1 MATHDTACRASAGST
16 PKAKLLLVDDDP
28 LIVES
33 LGLVLD
39 DEYEIHSAATRAE
52 AKSLLSSVCP
62 VPALALVDLGLPPT
76 PHGPEEGFTLIGELL
91 AFDPGMKILVLSG
104 QSSRATIQHAMTLGA
119 VDFIPKPT
127 DALVLKARL
136 AHQSAMVAAERR
148 ARASSEG
155 ANLLGTS
162 LAIETL
168 RALIRQFANVPF
180 PVLVVGES
188 GVGKELV
195 AHRLH
200 TEGQRARQPF
210 LAVNCAAFTP
220 ELLETQLFGH
230 DRGAFTGAA
239 GARAGI
245 LEEVGR
251 GSLFLDEVGELPAL
265 LQSKLLRV
273 LENGEYYR
281 LGETHKRRAE
291 CRVITA
297 TNRDL
302 ADCVRRGAFRQDLY
316 HRLSVLSIEVPPLRE
331 RGDDILLLLQTFR
344 ALYASSTATFELE
357 PAAEARLCAYE
368 FPGNVRELR
377 NIVIR
382 LSAKYPGRSVGI
394 AQIEAE
400 LESEVFAP
408 IDTEALSSDQVAER
422 QIKTPGFRL
431 DETLAAWERRYIDA
445 ALKLGHGNLS
455 QAARLLGV
463 NRTTL
468 YSKIERLADSR
479 G

>member
-1 MATHDTACRASAGST
+1 
-16 PKAKLLLVDDDP
+16 
-28 LIVES
+28 
-33 LGLVLD
+33 
-39 DEYEIHSAATRAE
+39 
-52 AKSLLSSVCP
+52 
-62 VPALALVDLGLPPT
+62 
-76 PHGPEEGFTLIGELL
+76 
-91 AFDPGMKILVLSG
+91 
-104 QSSRATIQHAMTLGA
+104 
-119 VDFIPKPT
+119 
-127 DALVLKARL
+127 
-136 AHQSAMVAAERR
+136 
-148 ARASSEG
+148 
-155 ANLLGTS
+155 
-162 LAIETL
+162 
-168 RALIRQFANVPF
+168 
-180 PVLVVGES
+180 
-188 GVGKELV
+188 
-195 AHRLH
+195 
-200 TEGQRARQPF
+200 
-210 LAVNCAAFTP
+210 
-220 ELLETQLFGH
+220 
-230 DRGAFTGAA
+230 
-239 GARAGI
+239 AGI

>member
-1 MATHDTACRASAGST
+1 MATHDTAGRASAGSI
-16 PKAKLLLVDDDP
+16 PKTKLLLVDDDP

-39 DEYEIHSAATRAE
+39 DEYETHSAATRAG
-52 AKSLLSSVCP
+52 AKSLLSSLCP

-76 PHGPEEGFTLIGELL
+76 PHRPEEGFTLIGELL

-136 AHQSAMVAAERR
+136 AHQSAMVTAERQ

-155 ANLLGTS
+155 GEILGTS
-162 LAIETL
+162 PAILTL
-168 RALIRQFANVPF
+168 RALIRQFADVPF
-180 PVLVVGES
+180 PILVVGES

-195 AHRLH
+195 AQRLH
-200 TEGQRARQPF
+200 AESPRARQPF

-230 DRGAFTGAA
+230 SRGAFTGAA
-239 GARAGI
+239 GARPGI
-245 LEEVGR
+245 LEEAGR
-251 GSLFLDEVGELPAL
+251 GSLFLDEVAELPAL

-302 ADCVRRGAFRQDLY
+302 GDGVRRGAFRHDLY
-316 HRLSVLSIEVPPLRE
+316 HRLRVLSIEVPPLRE

-344 ALYASSTATFELE
+344 TLYAASTTMFQLE
-357 PAAEARLCAYE
+357 PAAEARLLAYE

-394 AQIEAE
+394 AQMEAE
-400 LESEVFAP
+400 LEDEVFTP
-408 IDTEALSSDQVAER
+408 IEPEALSSDRIAER

-431 DETLAAWERRYIDA
+431 DEVLAAWERRYIDA
-445 ALKLGHGNLS
+445 ALKLCHGNLS

-468 YSKIERLADSR
+468 YSKIERLADAR